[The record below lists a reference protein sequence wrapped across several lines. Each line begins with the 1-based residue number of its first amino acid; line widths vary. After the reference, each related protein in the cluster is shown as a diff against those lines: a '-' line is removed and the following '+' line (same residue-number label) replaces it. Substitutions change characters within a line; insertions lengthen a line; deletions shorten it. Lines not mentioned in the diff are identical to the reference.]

1 MISLVQNKRCWRCW
15 YVFMLVG
22 VVFQPRFSRLLY
34 SLQISLKDGAA
45 GEDSAGNI
53 CIFTTDRTQP
63 EPAQKSAQSEV
74 YQDSPLAEERKLPT
88 ASPGGLRCEQVI
100 EKYFNT
106 IWFRLGHSRSEIWS
120 GPLCIIPLIGG
131 NGMVVITLLTERTSF
146 LSTGEIV
153 NSPSKDI

>member
-1 MISLVQNKRCWRCW
+1 MISLVQSKRCW
-15 YVFMLVG
+15 YVFILLG

-53 CIFTTDRTQP
+53 FIFTTDRTQP
-63 EPAQKSAQSEV
+63 EPAQKSTQSEV

-100 EKYFNT
+100 EKYINP
-106 IWFRLGHSRSEIWS
+106 I
-120 GPLCIIPLIGG
+120 
-131 NGMVVITLLTERTSF
+131 
-146 LSTGEIV
+146 
-153 NSPSKDI
+153 